1 MKFKMK
7 RALLGLLALAVS
19 SVALAQT
26 TLAPY
31 ITGTNSEHRRE
42 VFEVGFLR
50 FPQVNNAL
58 TALAGGAQAGT
69 QLTLGYNRFTVVA
82 TAGDSAQLP
91 VLTGSVMVMV
101 TNSDSAD
108 SMNVFPPTGGTI
120 NALSANTA
128 FAVAANKTVIFIQ
141 AADGVWYTILTA

>member
-1 MKFKMK
+1 MRLK
-7 RALLGLLALAVS
+7 RILFGLLALS
-19 SVALAQT
+19 LSTMALAQT

-31 ITGTNSEHRRE
+31 LTGTNTEYRRSI
-42 VFEVGFLR
+42 FEVGMLR
-50 FPQVNNAL
+50 MPQVNNAL

-91 VLTGSVMVMV
+91 ILTGAVVVIV
-101 TNSDSAD
+101 TNADSAD

-120 NALSANTA
+120 NALSANSA
-128 FAVAANKTVIFIQ
+128 FAVAANKTAIFIQ
-141 AADGVWYTILTA
+141 AADGVWHSILTS